1 MLIMYR
7 YKRPS
12 WSTGFF
18 VAIACIAAALGGIMM
33 WIEGKKVKK
42 VEGVPPK
49 VLQRV
54 EDAETEITGNGHHH
68 SHAPRYK
75 EYVPPHSEKK
85 EGLSTELRPVAS
97 VAT

>member
-1 MLIMYR
+1 MLIANR

-12 WSTGFF
+12 WSTGLF
-18 VAIACIAAALGGIMM
+18 VALAFTVATLGGIMM

-54 EDAETEITGNGHHH
+54 EDAEAEVTGHGHHKH
-68 SHAPRYK
+68 GREFK
-75 EYVPPHSEKK
+75 EFVSPSTEKK
-85 EGLSTELRPVAS
+85 DASTQLGQVGSA
-97 VAT
+97 AG

>member
-1 MLIMYR
+1 MLIIDR

-18 VAIACIAAALGGIMM
+18 VAIACIVAALGGIMM
-33 WIEGKKVKK
+33 WVEGKKVKK

-54 EDAETEITGNGHHH
+54 EDAEAEVNGHGHH
-68 SHAPRYK
+68 AHGPKYK
-75 EYVPPHSEKK
+75 EYVPPADKK
-85 EGLSTELRPVAS
+85 DASTELRPLAS
-97 VAT
+97 VPSS